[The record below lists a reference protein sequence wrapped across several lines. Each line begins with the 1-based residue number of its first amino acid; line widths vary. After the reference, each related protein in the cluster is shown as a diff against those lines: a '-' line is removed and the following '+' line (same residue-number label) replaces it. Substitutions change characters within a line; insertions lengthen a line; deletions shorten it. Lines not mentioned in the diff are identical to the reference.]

1 MKNNTYFEELERIG
15 CEWQKKYDA
24 HKALKDRILEEHGW
38 DSPELK
44 AWYAEEEKMKGP
56 FPSGVSKA
64 FRAWKY
70 GESDEFL
77 FEDFVWERE
86 ADDFIDTLRKAGL
99 ETFVVTNDSTALM
112 ENIHWFVGLG
122 CKLEGTCIVTK
133 HRRRWGE
140 DEEEQLMGL
149 RFSL

>member
-15 CEWQKKYDA
+15 REWLKKYDA

-44 AWYAEEEKMKGP
+44 ARYAEEEQMKGP

-86 ADDFIDTLRKAGL
+86 AADFIDTLRKAGL

-112 ENIHWFVGLG
+112 ENIHWSVGLG